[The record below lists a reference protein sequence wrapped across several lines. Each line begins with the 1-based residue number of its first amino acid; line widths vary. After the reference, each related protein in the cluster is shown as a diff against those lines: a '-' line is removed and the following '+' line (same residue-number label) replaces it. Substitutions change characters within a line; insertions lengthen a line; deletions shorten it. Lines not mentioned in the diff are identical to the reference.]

1 MVDDYAGDVSPE
13 RAWSVLKEDPRAR
26 LVDVRT
32 AAEWNYV
39 GVPDLSTIGRDLGL
53 VEWITFPAGR
63 RNDEFVDQA
72 VMIQR
77 DPDAATFFLCRS
89 GVRSTYA
96 AIAMTRAGY
105 RRCFNVTGGFEGDK
119 DNAGHRGAVNGWK
132 VAGLP
137 WKQG

>member
-77 DPDAATFFLCRS
+77 DPDAATFSLP
-89 GVRSTYA
+89 VR
-96 AIAMTRAGY
+96 RQVHV
-105 RRCFNVTGGFEGDK
+105 R
-119 DNAGHRGAVNGWK
+119 GHRHDASRLSTVFQRDR
-132 VAGLP
+132 GL
-137 WKQG
+137 